1 MALVT
6 WREDRT
12 WEEKTT
18 WKTSLLLSLI
28 PGYVEVSFT
37 NMGEII
43 GEIGINLMSRREKL
57 QDT

>member
-1 MALVT
+1 MAFVT

-18 WKTSLLLSLI
+18 WKTSLSFSLI

-37 NMGEII
+37 NGEII
-43 GEIGINLMSRREKL
+43 GEIGIDLMSRREKL